1 MYLIFL
7 LNHAHLLTHSIF
19 LYQKY
24 TFFCFEIIILSSC
37 AADGKNEVEAF
48 RRARAVTKKAKK
60 PLIVHHTFSSI
71 PHEGPDGALG
81 GLCSGDIYTH
91 SLHGFPSSL
100 IQVSGDGARAAAGRD
115 GAAAG
120 GDGAAAGGDGAAA
133 AAAAAAEGSPKQQ
146 YTVRQAAREARDRG
160 VLFDVGHGAGSF
172 SWKVAEICAK
182 ENFFPD
188 TISTDLHIE
197 SCGSPCYDLCIAA
210 SKMLHVGMSLF
221 DVIAAMTSTPAHAIG
236 WDDRIGSFTNGCFAD
251 VTVLRRD
258 VFAVPIPVE
267 DCQGQLRM
275 MKKRL
280 RAVAVFKNGRSYPVM
295 NTTLTFPKYCQ
306 TEGALER
313 WKQLIVRDE
322 EPPNFSNVLPVPQLP
337 NSSSNGEI
345 TSTKM
350 RPSKRA
356 KNT

>member
-1 MYLIFL
+1 MSTFL
-7 LNHAHLLTHSIF
+7 LLKSL
-19 LYQKY
+19 
-24 TFFCFEIIILSSC
+24 FFKSC

-81 GLCSGDIYTH
+81 GLRSGDIYTH

-100 IQVSGDGARAAAGRD
+100 IQVSRD
-115 GAAAG
+115 GAAGGGGAG
-120 GDGAAAGGDGAAA
+120 GDGDGAAA
-133 AAAAAAEGSPKQQ
+133 AGEGYPKQQ

-172 SWKVAEICAK
+172 SWKVAEICAN

-210 SKMLHVGMSLF
+210 SKMLHVGMSLL

-236 WDDRIGSFTNGCFAD
+236 WDDRIGSLTNGCYAD
-251 VTVLRRD
+251 VTILRED
-258 VFAVPIPVE
+258 EFAVPQPVE

-280 RAVAVFKNGRSYPVM
+280 RAVAVFKNGFSYPVM
-295 NTTLTFPKYCQ
+295 NTTLTFPNYCQ

-322 EPPNFSNVLPVPQLP
+322 EPPNFSDVLSQVP
-337 NSSSNGEI
+337 NSSSSNGEI
-345 TSTKM
+345 TKVDSDKM

-356 KNT
+356 KT